1 MNNWTIGC
9 LTRKRELVEH
19 GERSANIDA
28 ALVKLSEEHRLVLVL
43 RHFADLSY
51 SEMSEALGI
60 PEKTV
65 KSRLFEARNRLG
77 ELLKLQPGA
86 H

>member
-1 MNNWTIGC
+1 M
-9 LTRKRELVEH
+9 LL
-19 GERSANIDA
+19 
-28 ALVKLSEEHRLVLVL
+28 
-43 RHFADLSY
+43 HFADLSY
-51 SEMSEALGI
+51 SEMSEAIGI